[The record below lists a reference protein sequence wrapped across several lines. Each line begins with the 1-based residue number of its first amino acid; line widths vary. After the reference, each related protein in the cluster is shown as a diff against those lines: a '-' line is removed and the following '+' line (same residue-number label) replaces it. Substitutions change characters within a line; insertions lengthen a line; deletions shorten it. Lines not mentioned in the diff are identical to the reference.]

1 MVLGGFDGT
10 ADLGDLWCLDLLPP
24 SLRHVDGAADA
35 RSAAASHAASS
46 ATADTERRAR
56 QARQASVLHATKGAA
71 GHNYVPI
78 HIRVFQAGQDG
89 ATGASDEAHDDGSG
103 VAPAEADD
111 GTELIRRAL
120 ACRLGKI
127 RLDDARLP
135 AK

>member
-1 MVLGGFDGT
+1 MVLGGFDGN

-24 SLRHVDGAADA
+24 SLRHVDG
-35 RSAAASHAASS
+35 AAASHAASS

-78 HIRVFQAGQDG
+78 HIRVFQAGQDS
-89 ATGASDEAHDDGSG
+89 ATGASDEAH
-103 VAPAEADD
+103 DD

-127 RLDDARLP
+127 WLDDARLP